1 MVEEKDEGLENTEG
15 VEVLVDDA
23 ADDAASEKPEV
34 KAQAEDPSSEPQD
47 KPTPKDDLDSQSE
60 SVRKRIDKLTFRL
73 REAERREQAAL
84 DYARGLK
91 QDVDGFRAKAENL
104 DKSLVQE
111 FDNRLKVQ
119 ETLVRDKLKSAIDM
133 NDVDAQIE
141 AQRMLANLAVEN
153 ERLRVER
160 MRQKRAADAP
170 AVQPA
175 YVPPAPAP
183 EPRTDPKAQAWA
195 DRNQWFGTDEIMTLA
210 AFNFHERLV
219 KSEGYDPT
227 SDDYYGELDRRLRF
241 EFPHKFQTAKPQ
253 ASSPVAPARPIS
265 RTEGKKQIRL
275 TPSQVTIANRLGV
288 SLESYARQIQ
298 KLQGKGT

>member
-1 MVEEKDEGLENTEG
+1 MVEEKDEGIEVIVDADADEGALE
-15 VEVLVDDA
+15 
-23 ADDAASEKPEV
+23 SPEV
-34 KAQAEDPSSEPQD
+34 KAQSEGPSSEPQD
-47 KPTPKDDLDSQSE
+47 KAAPKDELDNQSE
-60 SVRKRIDKLTFRL
+60 AVRKRIDKLTFRL

-91 QDVDGFRAKAENL
+91 QDADTFRSRADNL

-119 ETLVRDKLKSAIDM
+119 ETLARDKMKSAIDM

-160 MRQKRAADAP
+160 VRQKRAADIP
-170 AVQPA
+170 AAQPT
-175 YVPPAPAP
+175 YVPPAPEA
-183 EPRTDPKAQAWA
+183 RTDPKAQAWA

-227 SDDYYGELDRRLRF
+227 SEDYYGELDRRLRS
-241 EFPHKFQTAKPQ
+241 EFPHKFQTARRPTAPTV
-253 ASSPVAPARPIS
+253 ASARPGQS
-265 RTEGKKQIRL
+265 TTGKKQIRL

-288 SLESYARQIQ
+288 SLESYAMEIQ
-298 KLQGKGT
+298 KLPGKGT